1 MGPAQRQS
9 PWASV
14 FRPGLCAVFY
24 QLWCGSC
31 RERKDKD
38 QVGLNLPLGRPR
50 SGWVSKR
57 LSLSVRCGVACPLG
71 LALLITADA
80 RFPAPNHG
88 LAAFSTCQL
97 QFL

>member
-14 FRPGLCAVFY
+14 FCPGLCAVSC
-24 QLWCGSC
+24 QLLFGSC
-31 RERKDKD
+31 RERKGKD
-38 QVGLNLPLGRPR
+38 QVGLNLPLGRAK

-57 LSLSVRCGVACPLG
+57 LSLPVRCGVACPLG
-71 LALLITADA
+71 LALLITPDA
-80 RFPAPNHG
+80 RFSAPNHG